1 MREIHNTK
9 TGLTDRQ
16 SQSLRASLPQIR
28 DFMAK
33 LLRERS
39 GGKVVKIKSLR
50 RGTQNTPA
58 AAVENRMMVRHPIS
72 VQQKSQI

>member
-16 SQSLRASLPQIR
+16 SQTLRASLPQIR

-58 AAVENRMMVRHPIS
+58 AVENRMMVRHPIS